1 MIEVMKFVSRPIG
14 ENAYLFFQEES
25 KRAVAVD
32 PSYNSEAMIR
42 YLGEEGM
49 AVEAILLTH
58 GHLTI
63 LPALTRCEATG
74 RAVYLHEG
82 DADMPE
88 NPEKNLSVITD
99 RLLRLKPADVLLK
112 GGGENRAGGYGDRGA
127 AHAGAYARGT
137 CYLAEDLMFSGDTL
151 FYLSIGRTDLPGSDD
166 QQMKESL
173 KELCMLQKEYVVY
186 LGHGQSTSLGFEVQ
200 NNPYLGDEMVYLAT
214 NTPDYYAELC
224 DEVRF
229 FSGREKDSVGGGGA
243 GGIHCLARND
253 AGARAVL
260 PYMYSVFGR
269 RGTLPVCL

>member
-58 GHLTI
+58 GHFDHI
-63 LPALTRCEATG
+63 AGIDALREATG
-74 RAVYLHEG
+74 APVYLHEG

-112 GGGENRAGGYGDRGA
+112 GGEKIELAGMEIEALHTPGHTPG
-127 AHAGAYARGT
+127 GT

-186 LGHGQSTSLGFEVQ
+186 PGHGQSTSLGFEVQ
-200 NNPYLGDEMVYLAT
+200 NNPYLGDE
-214 NTPDYYAELC
+214 
-224 DEVRF
+224 RW
-229 FSGREKDSVGGGGA
+229 S
-243 GGIHCLARND
+243 I
-253 AGARAVL
+253 
-260 PYMYSVFGR
+260 
-269 RGTLPVCL
+269 